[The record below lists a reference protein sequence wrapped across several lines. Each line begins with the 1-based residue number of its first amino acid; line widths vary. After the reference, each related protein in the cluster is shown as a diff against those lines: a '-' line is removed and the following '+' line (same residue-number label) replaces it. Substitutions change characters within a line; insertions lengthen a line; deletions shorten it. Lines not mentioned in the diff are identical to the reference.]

1 MSTPSSPD
9 SIPATSVQA
18 AASSGSHRDRFAWVD
33 FSKGICIIAVVALW
47 VTHEFEHRHIG
58 FLAGQAT
65 WLDRF
70 VWFAAPFRMPDF
82 FLISGLFLSRVIDRP
97 WKSYLDTKVVHYLY
111 FFLLWSCIIVPA
123 MWLIG
128 RDTPV
133 DAADAL
139 AKFGDRLFGTPFA
152 MLWFVLFLS
161 IYFIVTRLTRRVPV
175 WVMAPVAAL
184 LMLFPVHT
192 GEYHIDRFG
201 VFFVYFYAGA
211 MFARHFFA
219 LADWAASHVRLS
231 IAGLLL
237 WAALN
242 KAVVMAG
249 WTGQGSPGLLV
260 AAFVGISAVI
270 VLSAITCSRRSAGW
284 ITYLGRHSIAVY
296 LGFFVPM
303 VLIVEAMLASRW
315 GHNLNIVGAAALVGS
330 IATAVAVYELAKRIG
345 LGFLYERPAWARL
358 TAKRP
363 SGPVCQRV
371 ETGALREA

>member
-1 MSTPSSPD
+1 MSTTSSP
-9 SIPATSVQA
+9 TST
-18 AASSGSHRDRFAWVD
+18 STESRRDRFAWVD
-33 FSKGICIIAVVALW
+33 FSKGVCIIAVVALW
-47 VTHEFEHRHIG
+47 VTHEFEYRHIG

-111 FFLLWSCIIVPA
+111 FFLLWTCIIVPA

-128 RDTPV
+128 RDTPL

-139 AKFGDRLFGTPFA
+139 MKFGGRLFGTPFA
-152 MLWFVLFLS
+152 MLWFVMFLS

-175 WVMAPVAAL
+175 WIMAPGAAL
-184 LMLFPVHT
+184 LMLFPAHT
-192 GEYHIDRFG
+192 GQYHIDRFG

-237 WAALN
+237 WAVVN

-249 WTGQGSPGLLV
+249 WTGSGTPGLLV
-260 AAFVGISAVI
+260 AGFTGISAVI
-270 VLSAITCSRRSAGW
+270 VLSAITSSQRWAGW
-284 ITYLGRHSIAVY
+284 ITYLGRHSISVY

-330 IATAVAVYELAKRIG
+330 IATAVAIYEVAKRIG
-345 LGFLYERPAWARL
+345 LGFLYERPTWARL
-358 TAKRP
+358 ATKRLAAP
-363 SGPVCQRV
+363 LRQRV
-371 ETGALREA
+371 EAGTLREA